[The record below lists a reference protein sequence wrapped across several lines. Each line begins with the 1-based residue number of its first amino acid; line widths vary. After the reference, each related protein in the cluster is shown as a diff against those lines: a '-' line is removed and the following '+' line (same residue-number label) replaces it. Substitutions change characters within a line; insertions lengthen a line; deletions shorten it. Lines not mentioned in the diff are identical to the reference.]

1 MNSGKPRRSRKTTE
15 PGRRRS
21 SSTRPTAT
29 VWPTSTSAMR
39 DLEIRGVGNLLG
51 TQQSG
56 HIATVGYDLYCRLL
70 EQAVRGLKA
79 LPPAE
84 PPPVRSTPTRS
95 PIPTNSS
102 PACGRSSPW
111 LPLPPAKACDA
122 FRPLHLPLGEGR
134 GEGARSHEQPRSH
147 DTSRRERR
155 SSSHGSPK
163 TSRSRAPL
171 VAATSAS
178 APSSSTRRRSGRSSR
193 MVANRSSRHR
203 SRRRDARRPVRPSSC
218 RCMTT
223 AKRSRRHPTTCR

>member
-39 DLEIRGVGNLLG
+39 DLEIRGAGNLLG

-56 HIATVGYDLYCRLL
+56 HIATVGNDLYCRLL
-70 EQAVRGLKA
+70 EHAVRGLKA

-95 PIPTNSS
+95 PIPTSSS

-111 LPLPPAKACDA
+111 LPLPLPPAKARDA
-122 FRPLHLPLGEGR
+122 FPRSRSHSLWERAGVRVPGATNSPAPTTPPDAR
-134 GEGARSHEQPRSH
+134 GEAHRTDRQRLPARVPR
-147 DTSRRERR
+147 
-155 SSSHGSPK
+155 
-163 TSRSRAPL
+163 L
-171 VAATSAS
+171 W
-178 APSSSTRRRSGRSSR
+178 
-193 MVANRSSRHR
+193 
-203 SRRRDARRPVRPSSC
+203 
-218 RCMTT
+218 
-223 AKRSRRHPTTCR
+223 RRHPPQRLHHRPGADPEDPHASWRAARAATARAGARPADRLGRARAGA

>member
-111 LPLPPAKACDA
+111 LPLPPAKARDA
-122 FRPLHLPLGEGR
+122 FPPLHLPLEEGR
-134 GEGARSHEQPRSH
+134 GEGAPDAPPRSH

-223 AKRSRRHPTTCR
+223 ATRSRRHPTTCR